1 MSMDRERSLALRRRR
16 AQWAGAVLVALVIGT
31 LPAFGGV
38 AYLALTLR
46 DAADV
51 PFAASYSVIGL
62 LTVAAAAVLLQSVLA
77 RPAARPVTIVG
88 AASVCAGAA
97 AIVWSSAPLATGI
110 VDGFVVWQAGVV
122 VALVGTV
129 MCLSA
134 WLRTAAL
141 DRVLQHGDGLTRWDA
156 RQVRT
161 ATVLATVACLA
172 MAVVVTIDALEWG
185 PRSQTEGLA
194 LGEILLQLSEADRTS
209 GVASLVMG
217 VGLAFA
223 FSAVPMLV
231 AVGMRRRAAIDRM
244 RAVISVALV
253 TVGGIVMVHTL
264 GTFSLGMS
272 IADTLPPYAGSQ
284 SPQWQVFFP
293 AGTVLACLGIV
304 LALGWARASE
314 APPQPVVHEREP
326 QTLG

>member
-1 MSMDRERSLALRRRR
+1 MSIDRERSLAFRRRR

-31 LPAFGGV
+31 LPAFGGL

-62 LTVAAAAVLLQSVLA
+62 LTVAAAAVLMQAVLA

-88 AASVCAGAA
+88 AAGVCLGAV

-110 VDGFVVWQAGVV
+110 VVGFVVWQVGVV
-122 VALVGTV
+122 VALGGAV

-141 DRVLQHGDGLTRWDA
+141 DRALLRGSELTPWDA
-156 RQVRT
+156 RHVRT

-172 MAVVVTIDALEWG
+172 MAVVVTIDALEWA

-194 LGEILLQLSEADRTS
+194 LGEILPQLNEADRTS
-209 GVASLVMG
+209 GAGGLVMG
-217 VGLAFA
+217 IGLAFA
-223 FSAVPMLV
+223 FSTVPVLV
-231 AVGMRRRAAIDRM
+231 AFGMRRRAAIDRM
-244 RAVISVALV
+244 HAVISVALV
-253 TVGGIVMVHTL
+253 TMGGIVVAHTI
-264 GTFSLGMS
+264 GTFGLGMS
-272 IADTLPPYAGSQ
+272 IADTLSPYVGSQ
-284 SPQWQVFFP
+284 SPQWQVFYP

-304 LALGWARASE
+304 LALGWARAP
-314 APPQPVVHEREP
+314 AQPVAELREP
-326 QTLG
+326 QPLG